1 MGTSSIAEA
10 LEVEEVPLK
19 KSSASRLNGF
29 HGDRQHAHH
38 ISVDTEAKQKLSDV
52 VAKKTIRCGL
62 LILTWYFL
70 STLLGMFNKKLVGKK
85 HGIFG
90 NGGFPAPLLLTGV
103 QFFFQHLL
111 ARLVFSTGLIK
122 RTGSPFTW
130 REWGKLVL
138 PNGAVTGLDI
148 GFSNASLVHITMS
161 FYTMCKSTTPIFLLG
176 FAFIW
181 RLETPSWGL
190 AGVVAVIVSGLLLL
204 VQGEAE
210 FDTTGFML
218 VMSASCMSGLRF
230 TLTQLLLHGSKGAGE
245 GGRSSSDGGGRSS
258 SDGHSPTPFG
268 GPLEVLEVLTPVMS
282 VTTLLLSL
290 ATEQLWHVL
299 PSSPY
304 FNSAPHLLITAL
316 LILTGALIAFLM
328 VWAEYQ
334 VIKETSALTFMI
346 AGTVKEVVTVITAVI
361 VFGDQFGI
369 INGVGLVIVI
379 AGVLLFNWYKLQR
392 LKASM
397 RQRILSREGSVD
409 IEGPDGVPIHVV
421 AAAHSSGSAATLG
434 SPMRRDRERDSI
446 RDRENGAAEEH
457 GVLLSKRRSSLE
469 EQEAQEVVQALEF
482 EPLLPW
488 R

>member
-1 MGTSSIAEA
+1 MLQQCRAVA
-10 LEVEEVPLK
+10 LAF
-19 KSSASRLNGF
+19 S
-29 HGDRQHAHH
+29 
-38 ISVDTEAKQKLSDV
+38 T
-52 VAKKTIRCGL
+52 C
-62 LILTWYFL
+62 
-70 STLLGMFNKKLVGKK
+70 STLGQTTKSTFCVAG
-85 HGIFG
+85 HCRCCA
-90 NGGFPAPLLLTGV
+90 APLLLTGV
-103 QFFFQHLL
+103 QFFFQHCL
-111 ARLVFSTGLIK
+111 ARLVFATGLIK
-122 RTGSPFTW
+122 RSGSPLTW
-130 REWGKLVL
+130 SDWCKLVL
-138 PNGAVTGLDI
+138 PNGTVTGLDI

-161 FYTMCKSTTPIFLLG
+161 FYTMCKSTTPIFLLA

-181 RLETPSWGL
+181 RLETPSWAL

-210 FDTTGFML
+210 FDTTGFAL

-230 TLTQLLLHGSKGAGE
+230 TLTQLLLHGSKGAAQ
-245 GGRSSSDGGGRSS
+245 GGRSSSDSG
-258 SDGHSPTPFG
+258 GHSPTPFS

-290 ATEQLWHVL
+290 LTEQLWRVL

-304 FNSAPHLLITAL
+304 FNSWPHALITVL

-361 VFGDQFGI
+361 VFGDKFGI

-379 AGVLLFNWYKLQR
+379 AGVLLFNWYKLQK
-392 LKASM
+392 LKHSM
-397 RQRILSREGSVD
+397 RQRIASTEGSPD
-409 IEGPDGVPIHVV
+409 LPGADGVPVHVV
-421 AAAHSSGSAATLG
+421 AAAHSSELAGLG
-434 SPMRRDRERDSI
+434 NPLRRDREK
-446 RDRENGAAEEH
+446 DREGAGA
-457 GVLLSKRRSSLE
+457 GDGMPLSKRHSSVE
-469 EQEAQEVVQALEF
+469 EVEAQEVVRALEF